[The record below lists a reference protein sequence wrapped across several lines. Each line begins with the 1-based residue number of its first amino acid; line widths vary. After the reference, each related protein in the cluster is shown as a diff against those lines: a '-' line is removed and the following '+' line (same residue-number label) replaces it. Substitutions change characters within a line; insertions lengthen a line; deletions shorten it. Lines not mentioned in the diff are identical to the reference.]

1 MIDLI
6 DRPEF
11 QQFLQYMSQNQTFL
25 VKDLFSR
32 SSIEDSII
40 QEAHSLHNELIKEI
54 EVYTQNLCHGPFQL
68 MPNQLS
74 PGNPCFT
81 FDFWPRDKDD
91 GHHGLLAT
99 TVHWCTEAANGDLLV
114 KSQLASIQYLKEQ
127 WYQSALEGIVEGF
140 PCTGTDSV
148 GGHDYM

>member
-11 QQFLQYMSQNQTFL
+11 QRFLQCMSQNQTFL

-40 QEAHSLHNELIKEI
+40 QEADSLHNELIKEI

-127 WYQSALEGIVEGF
+127 EYYGVLCDIAKEFSR
-140 PCTGTDSV
+140 TGAYSV
-148 GGHDYM
+148 GRHDHM